1 MEINSVINLIL
12 NRKSVR
18 NFTNVPVTKPQ
29 LELIVKAGMSAPSA
43 RNIQPWSFIV
53 VTERP
58 QLDALAERLPSA
70 KMLFEASA
78 AIVVCGTPEK
88 SGEHPEG
95 FWIQDCSA
103 ATQNILLAVES
114 MGLGGV
120 WTAAYPR
127 MDRVNAVK
135 AVLSIPDDIFP
146 LNVIPIGYPKGEH
159 RPAEKFKPE
168 RIHWEKW

>member
-1 MEINSVINLIL
+1 MDTGLL
-12 NRKSVR
+12 R
-18 NFTNVPVTKPQ
+18 
-29 LELIVKAGMSAPSA
+29 G
-43 RNIQPWSFIV
+43 
-53 VTERP
+53 
-58 QLDALAERLPSA
+58 
-70 KMLFEASA
+70 
-78 AIVVCGTPEK
+78 
-88 SGEHPEG
+88 
-95 FWIQDCSA
+95 
-103 ATQNILLAVES
+103 TQNILLAVES